1 MEIIY
6 REYVCKFY
14 PKCEFTVCAKTDE
27 EVIELVRMHHE
38 IAHGAKES
46 SADVGKKIKEHIRV
60 APIKPTGDPRVA
72 KKKSLLDTCV

>member
-6 REYVCKFY
+6 REYVCKFH
-14 PKCEFTVCAKTDE
+14 PECGFTVCAKTDE
-27 EVIELVRMHHE
+27 EVIELVRMHQE

-46 SADVGKKIKEHIRV
+46 SADVGKKIKEHITV